1 MKKYLNISLVIPYHN
16 EKQEVLKT
24 LKNVLSKKS
33 IPKEILLVDS
43 SSTDKSF
50 EVVNKF
56 IKEFK
61 NKNIIIKNI
70 TKGTKFPSTSKNLGI
85 KFSKYNLVSFI
96 DCGIKLKNNWLFD
109 QYNLLNKKQVD
120 CVFGACYFNP
130 KDALNISII
139 LNTYGYKTTHSVI
152 PSSLFKKKIF
162 KKAGYFP
169 KKRAGY
175 DWFWI
180 SNIKKSNIKF
190 YNTKKVT
197 IEYQKF
203 VNKLHEL
210 PSKIFLYSFHSY
222 EFQPF
227 LKKFLY
233 VLVPIYLIISTK
245 ILLLNCYIY
254 YLARFIFVMNKSIS
268 PLKIINLKIIFYQ
281 ILIMPLIDISRCIGF
296 YYYYIRSKK
305 NDSK

>member
-152 PSSLFKKKIF
+152 PSSLFKKNF
-162 KKAGYFP
+162 
-169 KKRAGY
+169 
-175 DWFWI
+175 
-180 SNIKKSNIKF
+180 
-190 YNTKKVT
+190 
-197 IEYQKF
+197 
-203 VNKLHEL
+203 
-210 PSKIFLYSFHSY
+210 
-222 EFQPF
+222 
-227 LKKFLY
+227 
-233 VLVPIYLIISTK
+233 
-245 ILLLNCYIY
+245 
-254 YLARFIFVMNKSIS
+254 
-268 PLKIINLKIIFYQ
+268 
-281 ILIMPLIDISRCIGF
+281 
-296 YYYYIRSKK
+296 
-305 NDSK
+305 